1 MDGEALARGLTLPVG
16 WYTDPAVLRL
26 EEERIFRRS
35 WQYAGRLDQV
45 EHPGDFFTCRAGHV
59 PVVLVRDRAGALN
72 AFANVCRHRGAEVV
86 LDEMG
91 HRETFQCHY
100 HAWTYDLD
108 GSLRAAPRSD
118 REPEFDRDELSL
130 MPVQVDTWG
139 PFVFVNPDAE
149 ARPLA
154 ETLGELP
161 ALVASAGIDVDEL
174 RFRQRAP
181 FALDANWKV
190 ACENFLECYHCSVAH
205 PAFSA
210 LVDVSPDAYR
220 LEPSETFSSQFGPL
234 RPDGKSPYDADGE
247 VERGQFH
254 FLWPN
259 VKINIMPGRPN
270 LSIGPILPL
279 GPERTAGF
287 LDYFFAEDADEGW
300 IEEMLAFDDQ
310 VGREDVGLVE
320 SVQRGLRSGMVERG
334 RLLLESERLIH
345 DFQRRV
351 HEAVAVMSVDR
362 LTWP

>member
-1 MDGEALARGLTLPVG
+1 VDGAALARGLTLPVG

-35 WQYAGRLDQV
+35 WQYAGRLDQI
-45 EHPGDFFTCRAGHV
+45 EQPGDFFTYRAGHI
-59 PVVLVRDRAGALN
+59 PAVLVRDRAGAVN
-72 AFANVCRHRGAEVV
+72 AFVNVCRHRGAEVV
-86 LDEMG
+86 LDDAG
-91 HRETFQCHY
+91 HRETLQCHY

-118 REPEFDRDELSL
+118 REPGFDRDELSL
-130 MPVQVDTWG
+130 LRVQVDTWG

-161 ALVASAGIDVDEL
+161 ALVASAGIDVHAL
-174 RFRQRAP
+174 RFRMRAP
-181 FALDANWKV
+181 FELAANWKIV
-190 ACENFLECYHCSVAH
+190 CENFLECYHCSVAH
-205 PAFSA
+205 PSFSA
-210 LVDVSPDAYR
+210 VVDVSPDVYR
-220 LEPSETFSSQFGPL
+220 LEVAETFSSQFGPL
-234 RPDGKSPYDADGE
+234 RRDGQSSFDAGGE
-247 VERGQFH
+247 VDRGQFH

-259 VKINIMPGRPN
+259 VKISIMPGRPN
-270 LSIGPILPL
+270 LSIGPILPV
-279 GPERTAGF
+279 GPERAAGF

-300 IEEMLAFDDQ
+300 IEEMLAFDNQ
-310 VGREDVGLVE
+310 VGREDSQLVE

-351 HEAVAVMSVDR
+351 HEALAA
-362 LTWP
+362 